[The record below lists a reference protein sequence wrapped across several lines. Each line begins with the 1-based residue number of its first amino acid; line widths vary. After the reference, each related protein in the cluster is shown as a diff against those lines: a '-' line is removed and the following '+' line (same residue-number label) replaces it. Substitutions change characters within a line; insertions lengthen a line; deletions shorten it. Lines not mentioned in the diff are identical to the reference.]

1 MIEKSSHIANSAKL
15 CQFVTFR
22 IEDLWLGVEV
32 LKVQEV
38 IRALEMTVVPLAPES
53 IEGLINLRGQ
63 IVIAIDTRR
72 SLGLPAATGDMPAM
86 NIVIQS
92 ADGAVSLLVDE
103 IHDIISVPLDTYAPV
118 PDNMPSEQRSLIG
131 GVYDLEEG
139 LLLALDTE
147 RVLENASQA
156 NLSFR
161 PDSAPN
167 KHGSFR

>member
-1 MIEKSSHIANSAKL
+1 MIAASSNL

-22 IEDLWLGVEV
+22 IEDLWLGVEI

-38 IRALEMTVVPLAPES
+38 IRALEMTVVPLAPDS
-53 IEGLINLRGQ
+53 VEGLINLRGQ
-63 IVIAIDTRR
+63 LVIAVDTRR
-72 SLGLPAATGDMPAM
+72 SLGLAPAAVDTPAM

-103 IHDIISVPLDTYAPV
+103 IHDIISVPLDSYAPV
-118 PDNMPSEQRSLIG
+118 PDNMPAEQRSLIQ

-147 RVLENASQA
+147 RVLERASQA
-156 NLSFR
+156 TLSFR
-161 PDSAPN
+161 PEATRTNQILSLP
-167 KHGSFR
+167 S